1 MKMGQKKDGLGRFGI
16 YLDILIYLEYIW
28 IYIYGM
34 LSWLHEKMC
43 EPSASVG
50 SDMSSKSVRP
60 ILCSTIP
67 SVRSGDRESSMAS
80 ARGTPAWPWKILSI
94 RPGKQPHRYGKS
106 PFLVGK

>member
-1 MKMGQKKDGLGRFGI
+1 
-16 YLDILIYLEYIW
+16 
-28 IYIYGM
+28 M

-106 PFLVGK
+106 PFLVSK